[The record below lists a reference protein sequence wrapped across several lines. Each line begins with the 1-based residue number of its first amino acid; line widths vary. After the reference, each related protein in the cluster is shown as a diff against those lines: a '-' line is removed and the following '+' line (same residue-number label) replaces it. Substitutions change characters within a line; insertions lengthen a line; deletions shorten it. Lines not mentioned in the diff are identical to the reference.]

1 MPLIDNL
8 LSLYNVDR
16 QVRSLRSR
24 VESAE
29 IYLKVQKKQMDGI
42 GVEQVENDQ
51 RQMQRK
57 ANIANTETETG
68 SIDARI
74 DHLRDELKLAVND
87 KQYSA
92 LLAEVNTLKERRRA
106 FDDELLTEMT
116 ALEELET
123 VASEI
128 NQRLAEREKL
138 LKVATKELQT
148 RESEIAEQLVE
159 LEKEREIAA
168 AVIPDDV
175 LSDFDEIA
183 DDYDGESMAAIE
195 IIDKKRREYSCTSC
209 SLHLPLET
217 VSVLMG
223 NKETVVKCGQCDRI
237 LYLEEASREA
247 LSPTEK

>member
-123 VASEI
+123 IASEI

-223 NKETVVKCGQCDRI
+223 NKDTVVKCGQCDRI

>member
-92 LLAEVNTLKERRRA
+92 LLAEVNTLIDRRRA

-168 AVIPDDV
+168 AVIPDVV

-223 NKETVVKCGQCDRI
+223 NKDTVVKCGQCDRI

-247 LSPTEK
+247 LSPSEK

>member
-8 LSLYNVDR
+8 LTLYNVDR

-29 IYLKVQKKQMDGI
+29 LYLNVQKKQMDEI
-42 GVEQVENDQ
+42 RVEQAENEQQQ
-51 RQMQRK
+51 RQRK

-68 SIDARI
+68 SIDTRI

-92 LLAEVNTLKERRRA
+92 LLAEVNTLKERRSA
-106 FDDELLTEMT
+106 FEDELLGEMS
-116 ALEELET
+116 ALEELE
-123 VASEI
+123 AAAAEI
-128 NQRLAEREKL
+128 NEREQEREKVM
-138 LKVATKELQT
+138 KVAEKELKT
-148 RESEIAEQLVE
+148 RESEIADQLAE
-159 LEKEREIAA
+159 LETERDAA
-168 AVIPDDV
+168 AVVIPEDV
-175 LSDFDEIA
+175 LADFDEIA
-183 DDYDGESMAAIE
+183 DDYEGESMAAIE
-195 IIDKKRREYSCTSC
+195 IIDQKRREYSCTSC

-223 NKETVVKCGQCDRI
+223 NKDTIVKCGQCDRI

-247 LSPTEK
+247 LSPSEK

>member
-128 NQRLAEREKL
+128 TQRLAEREKL

-223 NKETVVKCGQCDRI
+223 NKDTVVKCGQCDRI